1 MSKQADAKRNGTER
15 AAILLL
21 SLGEQEAAE
30 VMKHMG
36 AKDVQRIGGAMT
48 QLQNISRAGCQW
60 RAQ

>member
-1 MSKQADAKRNGTER
+1 MSVQKKQELRNGTER

-36 AKDVQRIGGAMT
+36 AKDVQRTPTLKDGKA
-48 QLQNISRAGCQW
+48 S
-60 RAQ
+60 